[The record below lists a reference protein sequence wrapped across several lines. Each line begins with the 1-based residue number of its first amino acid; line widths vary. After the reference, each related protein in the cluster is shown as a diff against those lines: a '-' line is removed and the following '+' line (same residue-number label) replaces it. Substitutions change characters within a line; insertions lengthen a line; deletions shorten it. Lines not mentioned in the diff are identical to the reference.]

1 MNKHLQAE
9 QPRICVCIPV
19 YDQVYAY
26 FADRL
31 AKLFLRAGKLGFDI
45 HLKIRS
51 GSDLARNRNELVKD
65 AIQLDATHTLWLDG
79 DIIFPDNLIELFL
92 AHNKDIVAGIYP
104 TRYPPINS
112 TGFYSYSENS
122 FDRVHISKNGP
133 KLFEIEACG
142 MGCMLVSI
150 NTFKQIKPPWFQ
162 FTPEHGEDIYF
173 CKKTL
178 AKIYC
183 DRDVS
188 QQLQHVGI
196 KTFSYKDIHE
206 E

>member
-9 QPRICVCIPV
+9 QPRICVCIPA

-79 DIIFPDNLIELFL
+79 DIIFPDN
-92 AHNKDIVAGIYP
+92 
-104 TRYPPINS
+104 
-112 TGFYSYSENS
+112 
-122 FDRVHISKNGP
+122 
-133 KLFEIEACG
+133 
-142 MGCMLVSI
+142 
-150 NTFKQIKPPWFQ
+150 
-162 FTPEHGEDIYF
+162 
-173 CKKTL
+173 
-178 AKIYC
+178 
-183 DRDVS
+183 
-188 QQLQHVGI
+188 
-196 KTFSYKDIHE
+196 
-206 E
+206 

>member
-1 MNKHLQAE
+1 MQAE

-65 AIQLDATHTLWLDG
+65 AIQLNATHTLWLDS

-104 TRYPPINS
+104 TRYIPINS

-122 FDRVHISKNGP
+122 FDRVHISKNGS